1 MISVQHLT
9 IDFGKQLLFND
20 VSFVVSPKERVALV
34 GKNGAG
40 KSTLLKLIAGLREA
54 TSGSVTHPKDL
65 QIGYLPQVMQLTDGR
80 TVIEEVKTVFEDVAA
95 SKSV

>member
-34 GKNGAG
+34 
-40 KSTLLKLIAGLREA
+40 
-54 TSGSVTHPKDL
+54 
-65 QIGYLPQVMQLTDGR
+65 
-80 TVIEEVKTVFEDVAA
+80 
-95 SKSV
+95 